1 MKTFAERTLIN
12 KLIFSFTLKIKP
24 MNTQATLE
32 QLKELKLHGMSR
44 SYEAVLNLP
53 SHQHPENHRLIAQL
67 AEAEAQSRVHC
78 KTQLCLKLSKLR
90 YAAMIEEI
98 NYSNERSL
106 SKEQIMQLADCAW
119 IGRAENMLI
128 SGATGSGKS
137 FLACAFGHQACV
149 MGFKTLYLN
158 MNRFAEK
165 IMLSK
170 LDGSFIK
177 LLNQIEKV
185 SLLILDDFGLAPL
198 DQNTRLALL
207 QILEDRYGR
216 KSAIIASQ
224 LPVSKW
230 YDCIAEP
237 SLADAIMDRLLANA
251 HRFELKGESMRKKTK
266 PKNQYL

>member
-1 MKTFAERTLIN
+1 
-12 KLIFSFTLKIKP
+12 

-53 SHQHPENHRLIAQL
+53 SHQHPEGHQLIAQL
-67 AEAEAQSRVHC
+67 TEAETQSRVHY
-78 KTQLCLKLSKLR
+78 KTQLYLKLSKLR
-90 YAAMIEEI
+90 YAAMLEEVS
-98 NYSNERSL
+98 YSKERSL
-106 SKEQIMQLADCAW
+106 SKEQVLQLADCAW
-119 IGRAENMLI
+119 IQRAENVLI

-137 FLACAFGHQACV
+137 FLACALGHQACL
-149 MGFKTLYLN
+149 MGYKTLYLN

-185 SLLILDDFGLAPL
+185 SLLVLDDFGLTPL

-207 QILEDRYGR
+207 QILEDRYAK
-216 KSAIIASQ
+216 KSVIIASQ
-224 LPVSKW
+224 LPVNKW
-230 YDCIAEP
+230 YECIAEP
-237 SLADAIMDRLLANA
+237 TLADAIMDRLLANA
-251 HRFELKGESMRKKTK
+251 HRFELKGESLRKKTK
-266 PKNQYL
+266 PKN